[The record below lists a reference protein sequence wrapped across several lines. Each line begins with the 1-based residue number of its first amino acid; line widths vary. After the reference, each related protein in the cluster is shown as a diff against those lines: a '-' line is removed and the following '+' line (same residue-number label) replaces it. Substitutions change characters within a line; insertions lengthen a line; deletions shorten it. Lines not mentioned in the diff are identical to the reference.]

1 MKRLALR
8 IAMLVLLSPAL
19 VGCGLGSSDASG
31 HVTVQHI
38 LIGIGKTGPPI
49 LPFKI
54 DKPVQR
60 TPEQAKTI
68 AEGLLKRAKAG
79 EDFEKLVREYSEDA
93 YPGIYSMSNHGVA
106 ADPGE
111 YPRINVPQIFGTVSF
126 SLKVGE
132 IAVTTYD
139 VNASP
144 EGFHVI
150 KRLR

>member
-8 IAMLVLLSPAL
+8 IAMLLLLSPAL
-19 VGCGLGSSDASG
+19 IGCGLGSSDVSG

-38 LIGIGKTGPPI
+38 LIGVGKTGPSI

-54 DKPVQR
+54 DKPVPR

-79 EDFEKLVREYSEDA
+79 EDFEKLVRENSEDA
-93 YPGIYSMSNHGVA
+93 YPGIYSMSYQGVA

-111 YPRINVPQIFGTVSF
+111 YPRINVPQIFGTICF
-126 SLKVGE
+126 TMKVGDIVITPYE
-132 IAVTTYD
+132 P
-139 VNASP
+139 NASP
-144 EGFHVI
+144 EGIHVI
-150 KRLR
+150 KRLK